1 MLMMRVS
8 ARWLRVRS
16 LRRISDAIQRRVS
29 VVDGSRGSGMTWNPI
44 DFFRGR
50 RMRVFPTPHSRTTKD
65 AKSSPGSATKGH
77 IAQRLPARWFLSVSV
92 ASSLPY
98 PMPPKKSEANRS
110 DAKPLPAPR
119 YPDESFWVLRG
130 TGREFYV
137 CATITARGVAALCV
151 FESEEGARR
160 HLDGLTEFQM
170 FLDTLDHHG
179 SRLPSWVREES
190 LMPQMVEVDRGEAA
204 RISRSIG
211 VGYVAL
217 NPPAAG
223 AKVEKI
229 EVISAGVFAANAAKS
244 ETEGRRHGSAE

>member
-1 MLMMRVS
+1 
-8 ARWLRVRS
+8 
-16 LRRISDAIQRRVS
+16 
-29 VVDGSRGSGMTWNPI
+29 
-44 DFFRGR
+44 
-50 RMRVFPTPHSRTTKD
+50 
-65 AKSSPGSATKGH
+65 
-77 IAQRLPARWFLSVSV
+77 
-92 ASSLPY
+92 
-98 PMPPKKSEANRS
+98 MPPKKSETKRS
-110 DAKPLPAPR
+110 DPKPLHAPR
-119 YPDESFWVLRG
+119 VSGESFWVLRG

-179 SRLPSWVREES
+179 SRLPQWAREES
-190 LMPQMVEVDRGEAA
+190 LMPQLVEVGRAEAA

-223 AKVEKI
+223 AMVEKI
-229 EVISAGVFAANAAKS
+229 EVISTGVFAANAAKPEKS
-244 ETEGRRHGSAE
+244 ERERRRNGLAE